1 MAGNQLSPPAPFPA
15 IRGDPPVPW
24 HRWFQSFHTYLVAY
38 GLDDK
43 SVSDTH
49 RREIL
54 LHCRSTEGQRVF
66 SSFNASSDSHEESTA
81 TLYRHFGPK
90 HSIIMSRYK
99 FRQRSQQAGESV
111 IQFVAALRELSTLC
125 NFGGLCEEMIRD
137 KLIEKTSV
145 NRIRERQ
152 PLEPDSLAVDRAIQL
167 ALQVETAVLEAR
179 TLQPSQVQHVSRKP
193 FRVHRETRNTLLS
206 GSSVIFR
213 AEWPL
218 FGRMVHKLWFWFCFQ
233 IS

>member
-43 SVSDTH
+43 SVSDIR

-152 PLEPDSLAVDRAIQL
+152 PLEPDSLTVDL
-167 ALQVETAVLEAR
+167 HSKWSE
-179 TLQPSQVQHVSRKP
+179 VSC
-193 FRVHRETRNTLLS
+193 N
-206 GSSVIFR
+206 SSVTSGTITNCSP
-213 AEWPL
+213 A
-218 FGRMVHKLWFWFCFQ
+218 GDYQKLSLLTMDPDSHLSSSLNSYAVKVSN
-233 IS
+233 IALRLSTILKATVV